1 MKEMLSG
8 CAKFAKLIDP
18 IASEHHNIHPSD
30 DKIDLGTNSIEKK
43 IFAKIITKVQFDF
56 FVVTF

>member
-43 IFAKIITKVQFDF
+43 SSRKSSRKSNLIFLL
-56 FVVTF
+56 